1 MSYTPT
7 GEWYIRK
14 LLQYVEETTF
24 GTTPSSP
31 VFAQAGVVQDI
42 TTNVNIPETL
52 YRQLGSRDPYK
63 DVKYGEAYDI
73 QIKYMPV
80 DAVMMKYGVNLAA
93 GTGTVGK
100 SLTLLLS
107 QDINTTENYVV
118 MTGSRAN
125 TTDIEITET
134 GPVMV
139 TQTIKCKNITTPSTS
154 HGLTTPTFAGA
165 LASAPWTNINGG
177 SLPLTINSLTYDC
190 ARFKITVGTNLDTVQ
205 PIGETVLK
213 FLEPTIRTIT
223 VDFDMYIKDTTTLA
237 DTKALTARTATY
249 SLDTGSSTVIN
260 MTNLQLNK
268 YASTDSATSANIKR
282 ASFSGQC
289 TSVSITP

>member
-1 MSYTPT
+1 LSYTPT

-31 VFAQAGVVQDI
+31 AFTQAGVVQDI
-42 TTNVNIPETL
+42 TANVNIPETL

-80 DAVMMKYGVNLAA
+80 DAVMLKYGVNLAA
-93 GTGTVGK
+93 GAGTVGK
-100 SLTLLLS
+100 SLSLLIS
-107 QDINTTENYVV
+107 QDINTTENYVLF
-118 MTGSRAN
+118 TGARTN
-125 TTDIEITET
+125 TIDIEITET

-139 TQTIKCKNITTPSTS
+139 TQSIKMKNMSTPSS
-154 HGLTTPTFAGA
+154 AHGLTTPTFAGA
-165 LASAPWTNINGG
+165 IAAAPWTNINGG
-177 SLPLTINSLTYDC
+177 SLPLTINALTYDC
-190 ARFKITVGTNLDTVQ
+190 ARFKISVGTNLDTVQ
-205 PIGETVLK
+205 PIGETILK
-213 FLEPTIRTIT
+213 FLEPTIRTIS
-223 VDFDMYIKDTTTLA
+223 VDFDMYVKDTATLA

-249 SLDTGSSTVIN
+249 SLDTGSTTVIN

-268 YASTDSATSANIKR
+268 YSSTDSATSANIKK

>member
-31 VFAQAGVVQDI
+31 AFTQAGVVQDI
-42 TTNVNIPETL
+42 TANVNIPETL

-80 DAVMMKYGVNLAA
+80 DAVMLKYGVNLAA
-93 GTGTVGK
+93 GAGTVGK
-100 SLTLLLS
+100 SLSLLIS
-107 QDINTTENYVV
+107 QDINTTENYVLF
-118 MTGSRAN
+118 TGARTN
-125 TTDIEITET
+125 TIDIEITET

-139 TQTIKCKNITTPSTS
+139 TQSIKMKNMSTPSS
-154 HGLTTPTFAGA
+154 AHGLTTPTFAGA
-165 LASAPWTNINGG
+165 IAAAPWTNINGG
-177 SLPLTINSLTYDC
+177 SLPLTINALTYDC
-190 ARFKITVGTNLDTVQ
+190 ARFKISVGTNLDTVQ
-205 PIGETVLK
+205 PIGETILK
-213 FLEPTIRTIT
+213 FLEPTIRTIS
-223 VDFDMYIKDTTTLA
+223 VDFDMYVKDTATLA

-249 SLDTGSSTVIN
+249 SLDTGSTTVIN

-268 YASTDSATSANIKR
+268 YSSTDSATSANIKK